1 MRALR
6 RGAIFLQLLVLT
18 RPLSFYF
25 VPSAFQVNTG
35 STLAVRY
42 NDASVLENHHAACGW
57 AALQRARLLAPLPAD
72 EARALRR
79 VMVSAILAT
88 DMSAHKTL
96 LAGIEAR
103 LTAAPGDDGVRVSGD
118 DAEGTPHAGSFSRD
132 SAEDR
137 QLLVAFVL
145 HCADLHNP
153 LLPPQLSR
161 RIADDLG
168 REFAAQA
175 EQERRAGLP
184 ITVMLADSDAAK
196 ARMEIGFLDYGAFCS
211 AEHCKACGFQPANS
225 RACFLSLRSCSPSLR
240 HAGAH
245 QPGHGR
251 LLRDA
256 RGRKP
261 SGLGGGGKRQGDLEH
276 YAPPPHTL
284 STLQV

>member
-1 MRALR
+1 MTHIAWLFLAESATLRTRLLTESDWLAL
-6 RGAIFLQLLVLT
+6 LLSALCHDLEHPGT
-18 RPLSFYF
+18 TN
-25 VPSAFQVNTG
+25 AFQVNTG
-35 STLAVRY
+35 SALAVRY

-57 AALQRARLLAPLPAD
+57 AALQRAQLLAPLPAD
-72 EARALRR
+72 DARALRR
-79 VMVSAILAT
+79 IMVSAILAT

-103 LTAAPGDDGVRVSGD
+103 LTAAPGSDIVRVSGD

-137 QLLVAFVL
+137 QLLVAFLL
-145 HCADLHNP
+145 HCADLCNP

-196 ARMEIGFLDYGAFCS
+196 ARMEIGFLDYGTAPWRAFRPRT
-211 AEHCKACGFQPANS
+211 H
-225 RACFLSLRSCSPSLR
+225 
-240 HAGAH
+240 
-245 QPGHGR
+245 
-251 LLRDA
+251 
-256 RGRKP
+256 
-261 SGLGGGGKRQGDLEH
+261 
-276 YAPPPHTL
+276 
-284 STLQV
+284 